1 MFIVLFGRIIGL
13 KIILRLC
20 RTFSCNILI
29 IHYFINDQP
38 FFFIA
43 KPNNYTILHADSLN
57 INDSSPLKFIEGLKF
72 IFGIQNKIKCIF
84 DHKSKNSKRSLRI
97 SYHFFNCK
105 VLSFIQEKCWIFLQP
120 IWVQN
125 INLGEQ
131 VSFLRFLITVESGTV
146 DRSTIAKINFYQKWS
161 H

>member
-84 DHKSKNSKRSLRI
+84 DHKSKNSKGLYASLI
-97 SYHFFNCK
+97 IFSIVKSLYKKNVEFSCNQFGFKTSIWENKFHF
-105 VLSFIQEKCWIFLQP
+105 
-120 IWVQN
+120 
-125 INLGEQ
+125 
-131 VSFLRFLITVESGTV
+131 
-146 DRSTIAKINFYQKWS
+146 
-161 H
+161 